1 MLPPPLFRV
10 NFHLYDKD
18 DKEQKN
24 QIKFNTLSSGEKQIT
39 YILCSLFYYL
49 HCLDSSS
56 RFYKDWNK
64 RNEHI
69 QYKHINVIFDE
80 IELYFHPE
88 MQREFIS
95 RLLHGIQQLPF
106 ETIRSVQFMIVTH
119 SPFVLSDIPVQNILF
134 LKKNG
139 EKASKEG
146 MASFGANI
154 HTMLVNSF
162 FLKGGA
168 MGEFAKETILKMIDQ
183 VNAVYLEGK
192 LKELN
197 GDVDKMIDKYC
208 QVYRSL
214 SEKYQNQLKKG
225 TLKVS
230 NMEWEFIRKMT
241 DVIQEPIIRR
251 RLKEV
256 LEWRKNYVDT
266 ES

>member
-1 MLPPPLFRV
+1 
-10 NFHLYDKD
+10 
-18 DKEQKN
+18 
-24 QIKFNTLSSGEKQIT
+24 
-39 YILCSLFYYL
+39 
-49 HCLDSSS
+49 
-56 RFYKDWNK
+56 
-64 RNEHI
+64 
-69 QYKHINVIFDE
+69 
-80 IELYFHPE
+80 
-88 MQREFIS
+88 
-95 RLLHGIQQLPF
+95 
-106 ETIRSVQFMIVTH
+106 MIVTH

-183 VNAVYLEGK
+183 VNAVYIEGK
-192 LKELN
+192 LKELD
-197 GDVDKMIDKYC
+197 GDVDKMIDKYY

-214 SEKYQNQLKKG
+214 PEKYQNQLKKG

-230 NMEWEFIRKMT
+230 DIEWDFIRKMT

-256 LEWRKNYVDT
+256 LEWRKNYVDI